1 MKLSIFTIMLLISV
15 GAHAQSYIQT
25 PAQQQQE
32 FERREFMDQ
41 QRLHN
46 ERVENHMRKQQQQQS
61 SEMPF
66 VMSRPDI
73 GGAIQRGVDQYN
85 RQQKGY

>member
-1 MKLSIFTIMLLISV
+1 MKLPIITIMLLTSV
-15 GAHAQSYIQT
+15 GAYAQSHIQT
-25 PAQQQQE
+25 AAEQQRE

-46 ERVENHMRKQQQQQS
+46 ERVENHMRQQQQQS
-61 SEMPF
+61 SQMPF
-66 VMSRPDI
+66 AMSRPDI

>member
-1 MKLSIFTIMLLISV
+1 MKLPIITIMLLISV
-15 GAHAQSYIQT
+15 GAYAQSHIQT
-25 PAQQQQE
+25 AAEQQRE

-46 ERVENHMRKQQQQQS
+46 ERVENHMRQQQQQS
-61 SEMPF
+61 SQMPF

-73 GGAIQRGVDQYN
+73 GGAIQRGVNQYN
-85 RQQKGY
+85 RNKGY

>member
-1 MKLSIFTIMLLISV
+1 MKLPIITIMLLISV
-15 GAHAQSYIQT
+15 GAHAQSHIQT

-46 ERVENHMRKQQQQQS
+46 ERVDNHIRKQQQQNQQ
-61 SEMPF
+61 MPF
-66 VMSRPDI
+66 VASRPDI

-85 RQQKGY
+85 RNKGY

>member
-1 MKLSIFTIMLLISV
+1 MKLSFITIMLLISV
-15 GAHAQSYIQT
+15 GAHAQSHIQT
-25 PAQQQQE
+25 AAEQQRE

-46 ERVENHMRKQQQQQS
+46 ERVDNHIRKQQQQQS

-73 GGAIQRGVDQYN
+73 GGAIQRGVNQYN
-85 RQQKGY
+85 RNKGY

>member
-1 MKLSIFTIMLLISV
+1 LLRFSALPLQCPPLAAQVAKASLRLPEKLLMIVGILLIS
-15 GAHAQSYIQT
+15 
-25 PAQQQQE
+25 
-32 FERREFMDQ
+32 FQ

-46 ERVENHMRKQQQQQS
+46 ERVDNHIRKQQQS

-85 RQQKGY
+85 RNKGY

>member
-1 MKLSIFTIMLLISV
+1 MKLSVFTIMLLISV
-15 GAHAQSYIQT
+15 GAHAQSHIQT
-25 PAQQQQE
+25 AAEQQRE

-46 ERVENHMRKQQQQQS
+46 ERVDDHMRQQQQRNQQ
-61 SEMPF
+61 MPF
-66 VMSRPDI
+66 VASRPDI

>member
-1 MKLSIFTIMLLISV
+1 MKLSVFTIMLLISV

-46 ERVENHMRKQQQQQS
+46 ERVENHMRQQRQQS
-61 SEMPF
+61 SQMPF
-66 VMSRPDI
+66 AMSRPDI